1 VPEPHGQGEATL
13 YWFKFNLLYFR
24 LLPPEKRDA
33 LMVLLH
39 NPDDG

>member
-1 VPEPHGQGEATL
+1 
-13 YWFKFNLLYFR
+13 FR
-24 LLPPEKRDA
+24 LLPPEKRNA